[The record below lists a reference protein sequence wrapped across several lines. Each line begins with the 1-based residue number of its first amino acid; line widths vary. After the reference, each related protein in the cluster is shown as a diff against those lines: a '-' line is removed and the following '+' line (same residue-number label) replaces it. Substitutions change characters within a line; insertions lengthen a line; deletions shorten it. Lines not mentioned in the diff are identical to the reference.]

1 MRRPSSFPVL
11 VGLTVLTALAGCS
24 AGVDLT
30 VEPAGSQHAPEV
42 GVAIEQPRGGGDP
55 VVAGP
60 APTGGST
67 STAAPTTTPPAPTA
81 ASPTNPGPTAPIPTR
96 PVPSQTV
103 PSQAVPSQAVPTQ
116 SVPTQPVPTRPGPTG
131 STPPSVPSPAP
142 TASAPVT
149 SCTTA
154 QLVGEVS
161 DVTAGT
167 GTSTATVV
175 LTNTSELTCRVRGF
189 GGISLGRS
197 DGVPVLSRQV
207 RSGTATSTVT
217 LTPGR
222 SARSTISWSTTA
234 NTAVGEPAVGDCE
247 AVPTSL
253 RVIPPDQIAEIAVP
267 WSAGPVC
274 DQGTLTQSPYTGV

>member
-1 MRRPSSFPVL
+1 MRRSSSFPVL
-11 VGLTVLTALAGCS
+11 LGLTVVTALAGCS

-30 VEPAGSQHAPEV
+30 VEPAGSRHAPEV
-42 GVAIEQPRGGGDP
+42 GVAIEQPRGGGGP

-60 APTGGST
+60 APTSGST
-67 STAAPTTTPPAPTA
+67 ATAAPTTTPPVTPAPTA
-81 ASPTNPGPTAPIPTR
+81 ASPTNPGPTTPVPTR

-103 PSQAVPSQAVPTQ
+103 PTQPSA
-116 SVPTQPVPTRPGPTG
+116 SQPVPTRPGPTG
-131 STPPSVPSPAP
+131 STPPSVPSPSP

-161 DVTAGT
+161 DVTAGP

-175 LTNTSELTCRVRGF
+175 LTNTSGLTCRVRGF
-189 GGISLGRS
+189 GGISLSRS

-274 DQGTLTQSPYTGV
+274 DQGTLTQSPYTGA

>member
-1 MRRPSSFPVL
+1 MRRPSSFPVVL
-11 VGLTVLTALAGCS
+11 GLTVVTALAGCS

-30 VEPAGSQHAPEV
+30 VEPPGSRHAPEV

-60 APTGGST
+60 APTGGPT
-67 STAAPTTTPPAPTA
+67 STAAPTTTPPITPSPAPS
-81 ASPTNPGPTAPIPTR
+81 SPANPGPVTPVPTR

-103 PSQAVPSQAVPTQ
+103 P
-116 SVPTQPVPTRPGPTG
+116 TQPVPTRPSSTG
-131 STPPSVPSPAP
+131 STPPAVPTPSP

-161 DVTAGT
+161 DVAAGT

-234 NTAVGEPAVGDCE
+234 NTAVGEPATGDCE

-253 RVIPPDQIAEIAVP
+253 LVIPPDQIAEIAVP
-267 WSAGPVC
+267 WSDGPVC
-274 DQGTLTQSPYTGV
+274 DQGTLTQSPYTAA